1 MKKREVK
8 SKQSSCVTDLADRA
22 DDGKASPL
30 PCDPMEMKRKV
41 NKRKRG
47 YDMKKEIARSPV
59 EDSKK
64 RLSSQSGEWY
74 VQVPDPIAPVLK
86 KGKCRR

>member
-1 MKKREVK
+1 MTMKKREVK

-47 YDMKKEIARSPV
+47 YEKRKSLAPLLKIQKKEIKFP
-59 EDSKK
+59 
-64 RLSSQSGEWY
+64 EW
-74 VQVPDPIAPVLK
+74 
-86 KGKCRR
+86 